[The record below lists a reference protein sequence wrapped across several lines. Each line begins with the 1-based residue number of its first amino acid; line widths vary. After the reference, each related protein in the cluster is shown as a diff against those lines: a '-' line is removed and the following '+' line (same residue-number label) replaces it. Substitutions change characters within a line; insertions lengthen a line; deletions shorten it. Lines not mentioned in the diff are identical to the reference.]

1 MLSHIIVVSG
11 NFYVSNTSIYYINYR
26 LLMVNIFFFLSE
38 QVLNLSEK
46 RYDLGKLNP
55 KVSTVFSNIAF

>member
-1 MLSHIIVVSG
+1 
-11 NFYVSNTSIYYINYR
+11 
-26 LLMVNIFFFLSE
+26 MVNIFFFLSE

-55 KVSTVFSNIAF
+55 KVLTVFSNIAF